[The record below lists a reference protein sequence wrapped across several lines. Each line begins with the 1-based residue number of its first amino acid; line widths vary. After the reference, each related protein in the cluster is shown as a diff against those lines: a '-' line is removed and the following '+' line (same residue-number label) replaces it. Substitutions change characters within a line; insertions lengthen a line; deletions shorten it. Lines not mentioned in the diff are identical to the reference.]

1 MTHDTR
7 VLCTT
12 AKWEVDSMS
21 VGHTSFTEVA
31 LSTVSYQTNNQVSR
45 MHTKN
50 KSHLFDINS

>member
-1 MTHDTR
+1 
-7 VLCTT
+7 
-12 AKWEVDSMS
+12 MS